1 MLGWL
6 KKGRYAAKRLLFR
19 ISPAWA
25 ARRGVAFTLQAPS
38 RQFLEA
44 EVFSYI
50 NARAASLAH
59 PAACLFI
66 GVDKH
71 NWHYPRL
78 LSPAF
83 HSIDCDPA
91 HAVYGQ
97 PGLHVVGSALELDRH
112 YRSAMFDFVI
122 ANGLLGF
129 GVDTRGDC
137 DRLLA
142 QAHGVLAPGGLLVL
156 GYNDT
161 LNASRSGSKTPTA
174 MRCSNRMCPPSTACT
189 VARIRCRTN
198 SGTAICF
205 CAGPATEARPYCFCA
220 QRPSAPA
227 RSVGKGN
234 TTVELF
240 CAPITA
246 SVLR

>member
-161 LNASRSGSKTPTA
+161 PERVPFRVEDTDGHALFEPHVPAIDGVHG
-174 MRCSNRMCPPSTACT
+174 CT
-189 VARIRCRTN
+189 HTVPDEFRHRYLFLR
-198 SGTAICF
+198 
-205 CAGPATEARPYCFCA
+205 RP
-220 QRPSAPA
+220 R
-227 RSVGKGN
+227 N
-234 TTVELF
+234 
-240 CAPITA
+240 
-246 SVLR
+246 